1 MNTTSQEQPSRTFVF
16 VVDPSGKEITVTA
29 ASEKAAHRAAWES
42 LTDDEKN
49 ATACL
54 ECVDETE

>member
-1 MNTTSQEQPSRTFVF
+1 MRTYIF
-16 VVDPSGKEITVTA
+16 VVDPSGKEITVKA

-49 ATACL
+49 AVACL
-54 ECVDETE
+54 ECVDETD